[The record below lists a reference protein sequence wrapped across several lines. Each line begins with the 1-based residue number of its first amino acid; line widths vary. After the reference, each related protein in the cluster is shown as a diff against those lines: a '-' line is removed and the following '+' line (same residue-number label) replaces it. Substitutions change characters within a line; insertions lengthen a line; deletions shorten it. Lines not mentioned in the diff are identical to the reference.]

1 MTPARWA
8 AVAALAFAL
17 YFAIQ
22 GGEYGTTHL
31 LELRREVRQE
41 EALVARLKVAVDS
54 LARAAKAIQ
63 QDPRTQERVAREAF
77 GMIRKGE
84 HLFRIVPGKPGPA
97 RGRRLEDGA
106 AGR

>member
-8 AVAALAFAL
+8 AVVALAFAL

-31 LELRREVRQE
+31 LQLRRDVGQE

-54 LARAAKAIQ
+54 LQRAAKAIQ
-63 QDPRTQERVAREAF
+63 EDPRTQERVAREAF
-77 GMIRKGE
+77 GMIRNGE
-84 HLFRIVPGKPGPA
+84 YLFRIVPA
-97 RGRRLEDGA
+97 DTAQRLEDRA
-106 AGR
+106 SGR

>member
-31 LELRREVRQE
+31 LELRRDVARE
-41 EALVARLKVAVDS
+41 EAQVARLEQVVDS
-54 LARAAKAIQ
+54 LERAARAIQ

-77 GMIRKGE
+77 GMIREGE
-84 HLFRIVPGKPGPA
+84 HLFRIVPA
-97 RGRRLEDGA
+97 DTGRTPVA
-106 AGR
+106 P

>member
-31 LELRREVRQE
+31 LELRGDVEREREQ
-41 EALVARLKVAVDS
+41 VAPLRTVVDS
-54 LARAAKAIQ
+54 LTRAAEAIRR
-63 QDPRTQERVAREAF
+63 DPRVQERVARESF

-84 HLFRIVPGKPGPA
+84 YLFRIVPGDTS
-97 RGRRLEDGA
+97 RQLE
-106 AGR
+106 

>member
-1 MTPARWA
+1 VTSARWA

-31 LELRREVRQE
+31 LELQGDVGREQE
-41 EALVARLKVAVDS
+41 QVARLRVVVDS
-54 LARAAKAIQ
+54 LTRAAEAIRR
-63 QDPRTQERVAREAF
+63 DPRVQERVARESF

-84 HLFRIVPGKPGPA
+84 YLFRIVPGDT
-97 RGRRLEDGA
+97 GRQLE
-106 AGR
+106 

>member
-31 LELRREVRQE
+31 LELRREVE
-41 EALVARLKVAVDS
+41 EEEGEVVLLRVVVDS
-54 LARAAKAIQ
+54 LEREVRAIQ
-63 QDPRTQERVAREAF
+63 TDPRVQERVARESF
-77 GMIRKGE
+77 GMIRRGE
-84 HLFRIVPGKPGPA
+84 YLFRIVAPDTT
-97 RGRRLEDGA
+97 RLEEQRDP
-106 AGR
+106 